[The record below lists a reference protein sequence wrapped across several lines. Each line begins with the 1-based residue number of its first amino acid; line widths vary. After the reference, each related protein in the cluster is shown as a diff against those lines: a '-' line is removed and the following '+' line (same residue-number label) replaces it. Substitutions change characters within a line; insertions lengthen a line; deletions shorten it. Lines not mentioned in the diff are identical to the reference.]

1 MITIVISKNEGRL
14 KEALTQILRQEGYNV
29 SDASDNDG
37 AIKIV
42 GSAGTPGED
51 LLKNKIIE
59 LEYSLYK
66 EKRGE
71 LYKFILE
78 TIEKPLLEHTLERTE
93 GNQLKA
99 AKILGIN
106 RNTMRSKIKRLGI
119 DAKRWRVS
127 NGK

>member
-1 MITIVISKNEGRL
+1 MITIVISKDERRL

-29 SDASDNDG
+29 SNAADEDG

-42 GSAGTPGED
+42 GSAGGIVPD
-51 LLKNKIIE
+51 RLKDKIIE
-59 LEYSLYK
+59 LEDSLYK